1 MSIESNGAGFNRRK
15 FLQTTGAAAT
25 VPASFFIGGTARAQT
40 PTIINMLACYTGLET
55 GK

>member
-1 MSIESNGAGFNRRK
+1 MSIDKSAGFNRRN
-15 FLQTTGAAAT
+15 FLKTTGAAA

-40 PTIINMLACYTGLET
+40 PTTLNMLAWYTGSEA

>member
-15 FLQTTGAAAT
+15 FLQTTGAAAA
-25 VPASFFIGGTARAQT
+25 VPTSFFIGETARAQT
-40 PTIINMLACYTGLET
+40 PTTLNMLACYTGLET